1 MPISIPDF
9 SYYQNENPTI
19 QPSMENVQFT
29 PENGKSLFIYRVG
42 IGELSFNPLNI
53 QVSENIT
60 MNNEVQT
67 DIYGKTNPFVSYTNT
82 IRNFN
87 FSFLLNAVRPHKF
100 EPDKGR
106 DLNSI
111 SGTSMMQ
118 LINILK
124 SFLYANYERQ
134 EGSGGIIYA
143 RTIKSPPIFKIKFKN
158 LVSNGGDGGTAITGG
173 LLGAIKDFKLEPY
186 YNAGYVPFGKGETK
200 ITATE
205 SSNPIDAAG
214 TYSEMK
220 VSFNFYPIFEEP
232 LGWELN
238 GETKNFSGKKELG
251 GMFEVSSIKKI
262 LGG

>member
-9 SYYQNENPTI
+9 SIYQQSMSEGFNPDT
-19 QPSMENVQFT
+19 SSEKFT
-29 PENGKSLFIYRVG
+29 AEIGKSLLIYRVG
-42 IGELSFNPLNI
+42 IGELQFNPLNI

-60 MNNEVQT
+60 MNNEIQS

-82 IRNFN
+82 IRSFN
-87 FSFLLNAVRPHKF
+87 FSFLLNAIRPHGF
-100 EPDKGR
+100 IPDAATGLKPVDG
-106 DLNSI
+106 N
-111 SGTSMMQ
+111 SMMQ
-118 LINILK
+118 LVNILK
-124 SFLYANYERQ
+124 SFLYANYERKQ
-134 EGSGGIIYA
+134 NDSVYA

-158 LVSNGGDGGTAITGG
+158 LVSNGDSGNNAKEFG
-173 LLGAIKDFKLEPY
+173 LVGAIKDFKLEPY

-220 VSFNFYPIFEEP
+220 VSFSFYPIFEEP

-251 GMFEVSSIKKI
+251 GMFEASSIKKI